1 MHKLQHQTFS
11 FADFTLDLT
20 RGCLRQGGREVK
32 LRPKAFDVLKYLVE
46 NGGRLVSKEELIG
59 AVWPDTAVT
68 DDSLVQCLI
77 EVRRALGGNGQRLV
91 KTVPRRG
98 YIFDAELIEE
108 NSGGREVIY
117 TEEVESIQLAFE
129 DVQEGQKQS
138 SEYVNT
144 APQTDPRLLQR
155 GRERRLAA
163 PVILATLA
171 AATITIGYF
180 AVSRNGAS
188 GNKIDTPAL
197 LERVTIRSIAV
208 LPLENL
214 SGDPAQEYFA
224 DGMTEELIG
233 KLAQIRSLRVIS
245 RTSVMRYKGRSKS
258 LPEIAR
264 ELNADAVLEGTVQR
278 EDGRVRV
285 TAKLIH
291 VSTDSLLWAR
301 DYDRDL
307 TDVLKLQSE
316 VARAVANEIRIQI
329 TSDEQAQLASAR
341 SIDPKAHEAYLLGRY
356 HYGTDNEQ
364 GWKRAIEYFERA
376 IQIEPNY
383 AAAYAGLSDAWIFRG
398 LTGTVDFKE
407 VESITRAAAL
417 KAIALDEKL
426 VDAHLS
432 LARIKQQYD
441 WDWAGAERSI
451 RRALELEPGR
461 LDVHTDYGYLLMHVG
476 RMEDAIRE
484 GEIVVQLD
492 PVSSAAHSAL
502 GRFLYRAYR
511 FEEALPHLLRAVEL
525 EPRGLTPNVRLG
537 DLYVQL
543 GRYQEAIAAYKK
555 AREVDPNGKNFQA
568 ALAHVYALMG
578 KHQEARQM
586 VRGLTANPYIIAAVY
601 AALGD
606 KDDAFKILEKAVDE
620 HQLLTPIKVEP
631 PLKNLHSDPRWQ
643 ALLHRMNFPNE

>member
-1 MHKLQHQTFS
+1 MQKLHYQTLL
-11 FADFTLDLT
+11 FADFKLDLT
-20 RGCLRQGGREVK
+20 RGCLLQGAREVK
-32 LRPKAFDVLKYLVE
+32 LRPKSFDVLKYLVE

-59 AVWPDTAVT
+59 AVWPHTAVT

-98 YIFDAELIEE
+98 YIFDADVIEE
-108 NSGGREVIY
+108 NPGGRELIY
-117 TEEVESIQLAFE
+117 TEEVESIQLAE
-129 DVQEGQKQS
+129 DVQEPQKRRS
-138 SEYVNT
+138 NYLGGT
-144 APQTDPRLLQR
+144 AQTDPKLLQR
-155 GRERRLAA
+155 SRQHRMAA

-180 AVSRNGAS
+180 VVSRDVATADKANV
-188 GNKIDTPAL
+188 PAL

-214 SGDPAQEYFA
+214 SGDPEQEYFA

-245 RTSVMRYKGRSKS
+245 RTSVMRYKGGGKS
-258 LPEIAR
+258 LPDIAR
-264 ELNADAVLEGTVQR
+264 ELKADAVLEGTVQR
-278 EDGRVRV
+278 ADGRVRV

-307 TDVLKLQSE
+307 TDVLKLQSD
-316 VARAVANEIRIQI
+316 VARAVANEIRMQI
-329 TSDEQAQLASAR
+329 TSDEQARLASAR
-341 SIDPKAHEAYLLGRY
+341 SIDPEAHEAYLLGRY
-356 HYGTDNEQ
+356 HYSKDNEQ

-417 KAIALDEKL
+417 KAIALDERL
-426 VDAHLS
+426 VEAHLS

-441 WDWAGAERSI
+441 WDWTGAEREI
-451 RRALELEPGR
+451 ARALELEPGR
-461 LDVHTDYGYLLMHVG
+461 LDVHTDLGYLLMHVG
-476 RMEDAIRE
+476 RMDDAIRE

-502 GRFLYRAYR
+502 GRFLYRAHR

-543 GRYQEAIAAYKK
+543 GRYEDAIAAYKK
-555 AREVDPNGKNFQA
+555 AKEVDPNGKNFQA
-568 ALAHVYALMG
+568 ALARVYALMG
-578 KHQEARQM
+578 RHREARRM
-586 VRGLTANPYIIAAVY
+586 VRGLKANPYIIAAVY

-620 HQLLTPIKVEP
+620 HQLITPIKVEP
-631 PLKNLHSDPRWQ
+631 PLESLRSDPRWQ
-643 ALLHRMNFPNE
+643 ALLLRMNFPNN

>member
-1 MHKLQHQTFS
+1 MQKLQHQTLL
-11 FADFTLDLT
+11 FADFTLNLT
-20 RGCLRQGGREVK
+20 RGCLLQGAREVK
-32 LRPKAFDVLKYLVE
+32 LRPKSFDVLKYLVE

-77 EVRRALGGNGQRLV
+77 EVRRALGGNGQHLV

-98 YIFDAELIEE
+98 YIFDAEVIEQTPE
-108 NSGGREVIY
+108 GSELVY
-117 TEEVESIQLAFE
+117 TEEVERIQLAFD
-129 DVQEGQKQS
+129 DVQEERKPS
-138 SEYVNT
+138 SEHVD
-144 APQTDPRLLQR
+144 AAAQSDPRLLQR
-155 GRERRLAA
+155 GGGRHRIAGLL
-163 PVILATLA
+163 ILSTLA
-171 AATITIGYF
+171 ATIITF
-180 AVSRNGAS
+180 AYLFSRDVARGDKA
-188 GNKIDTPAL
+188 DTPAL
-197 LERVTIRSIAV
+197 PERVTIRSIAV

-233 KLAQIRSLRVIS
+233 KLAQIRSIMVIS
-245 RTSVMRYKGRSKS
+245 RTSVMRYKSGGKS
-258 LPEIAR
+258 LPDIAR
-264 ELNADAVLEGTVQR
+264 ELKADAVLEGTVQR
-278 EDGRVRV
+278 ADGRVRV

-291 VSTDSLLWAR
+291 ASTDSLLWAR

-307 TDVLKLQSE
+307 TDVLKLQSD

-329 TSDEQAQLASAR
+329 TPDEQARLASAR

-356 HYGTDNEQ
+356 HYSRDNEQ
-364 GWKRAIEYFERA
+364 GWKRAVEYFERA

-417 KAIALDEKL
+417 KAIALDEQL
-426 VDAHLS
+426 AEAHLS

-441 WDWAGAERSI
+441 WDWAGAEREI
-451 RRALELEPGR
+451 GRALELEPGR
-461 LDVHTDYGYLLMHVG
+461 LEVHTDYGYLLMHVG
-476 RMEDAIRE
+476 RMDDAIRE
-484 GEIVVQLD
+484 GQIVVQLD

-502 GRFLYRAYR
+502 GRFLYRAHR

-543 GRYQEAIAAYKK
+543 GRYEEAIAAYKK
-555 AREVDPNGKNFQA
+555 AKEVDPNGKNFQA

-578 KHQEARQM
+578 RRREARQM
-586 VRGLTANPYIIAAVY
+586 VSGLKANPYIIAAVY

-606 KDDAFKILEKAVDE
+606 KDEAFRILEKAVE
-620 HQLLTPIKVEP
+620 ERQLITPIKVEP
-631 PLKNLHSDPRWQ
+631 PLENLHSDPRWK
-643 ALLHRMNFPNE
+643 ALLRRMNFPNE